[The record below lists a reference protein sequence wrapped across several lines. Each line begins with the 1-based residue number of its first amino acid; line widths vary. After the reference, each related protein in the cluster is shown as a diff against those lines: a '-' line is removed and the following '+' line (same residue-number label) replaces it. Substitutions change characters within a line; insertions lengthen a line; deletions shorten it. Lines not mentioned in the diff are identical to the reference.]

1 MLFSAGT
8 FLYVATVHIL
18 PELLNQSSSHSH
30 APTTITLENP
40 APGNASQSGGG
51 KLSRR
56 ELFYLV
62 LGIFMPVVLGLYH
75 KH

>member
-18 PELLNQSSSHSH
+18 PELLNQSSNNEGPIDHDH
-30 APTTITLENP
+30 GHE
-40 APGNASQSGGG
+40 
-51 KLSRR
+51 KLTRR
-56 ELFYLV
+56 ELLYLI
-62 LGIFMPVVLGLYH
+62 LGILTPVFLGLYH

>member
-18 PELLNQSSSHSH
+18 PELLNEPASLDNPNSH
-30 APTTITLENP
+30 
-40 APGNASQSGGG
+40 G

-56 ELFYLV
+56 ELTYLV
-62 LGIFMPVVLGLYH
+62 LGIFAPVVLGLYH